1 MIEHLQALVNS
12 DPALV
17 RRGRWTSADLLLEIG
32 TKGYVVAIRQ
42 GRIDKVTPVE
52 TNVSQWDFAIRGTAE
67 AWAEFWKPMPKP
79 RHHDLIALI
88 REGKMHFEGD
98 IDLLMA
104 NLLYLKLVLETPR
117 RLAGAA

>member
-1 MIEHLQALVNS
+1 MIEHLQGLVNG

-17 RRGRWTSADLLLEIG
+17 RRGRWMSADMLLEIG
-32 TKGYVVAIRQ
+32 ERGYLVEIRA
-42 GRIDKVTPVE
+42 GRIDTVRPVE
-52 TNVSQWDFAIRGTAE
+52 MLVSGWDFAIRGTEE

-88 REGKMHFEGD
+88 REGKMRFEGNF
-98 IDLLMA
+98 DLLMA

-117 RLAGAA
+117 RLEAAP